1 MPTDR
6 ATARAELAKRAL
18 AATAAERVVRTAL
31 DGLPVSLVARATTQ
45 LRRCFSGGSW
55 TAEDDA
61 ALSAAVGPGTGW
73 YEEELDPE
81 LTLGFG
87 WRAGAF
93 RAEVHYEPS
102 DTSSD
107 GGAAAGDD
115 AAARDA
121 RVRTLGDTFEDGVVL
136 ESGRTPTELC
146 FRIGPSVGA
155 SATFTFDNAGTDPR
169 IAAAFAASPS
179 LTKITIGSG
188 TLTATVDHAA
198 HWADEL
204 LPLIDAVAAAFAPPR
219 AAPADRQLERAR
231 SELGALRH
239 DSPRDL
245 ARILDATTSPDASFR
260 RIAIERLEGA
270 DSAVALRPWAR
281 ALDDSSRAVRRATA
295 QVLANAGRS
304 ETRDL
309 LERALADGDACVRYY
324 GVRGLYAIGPSASI
338 TALHHRRADSDP
350 RVKIAAEAATEGRPP
365 S

>member
-18 AATAAERVVRTAL
+18 EATAAERVVRTAL
-31 DGLPVSLVARATTQ
+31 DGLPVSLVARATAQ
-45 LRRCFSGGSW
+45 LRRFFSGGSW
-55 TAEDDA
+55 SADDDA
-61 ALSAAVGPGTGW
+61 ALAAAVGPGSGW

-87 WRAGAF
+87 WRGGAF
-93 RAEVHYEPS
+93 RAEVRYEPV
-102 DTSSD
+102 DTGTD
-107 GGAAAGDD
+107 ENVNGDSPTAHD
-115 AAARDA
+115 THQ
-121 RVRTLGDTFEDGVVL
+121 RTLGDTFEDAVVL

-146 FRIGPSVGA
+146 FRIGPSSGIN
-155 SATFTFDNAGTDPR
+155 ATFTRDNADTDAR

-179 LTKITIGSG
+179 LTQISVGAG
-188 TLTATVDHAA
+188 TLTARIDQAS

-204 LPLIDAVAAAFAPPR
+204 LALVEIVAAKFTPPR

-260 RIAIERLEGA
+260 RIAIERLAGA

-281 ALDDSSRAVRRATA
+281 ALDDSSRAVRRVTA
-295 QVLANAGRS
+295 QVIADAARP

-309 LERALADGDACVRYY
+309 LERALGDGDACVRYY
-324 GVRGLYAIGPSASI
+324 AVRGLYAIGPTPSI
-338 TALHHRRADSDP
+338 PALHHRRADTDP
-350 RVKIAAEAATEGRPP
+350 RVKLAVEAALEDRPP
-365 S
+365 P